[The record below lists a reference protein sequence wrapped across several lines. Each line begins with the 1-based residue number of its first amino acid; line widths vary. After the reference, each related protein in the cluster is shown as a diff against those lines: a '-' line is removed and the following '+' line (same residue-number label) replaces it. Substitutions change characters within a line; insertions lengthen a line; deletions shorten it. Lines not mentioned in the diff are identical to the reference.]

1 VNKGETRKG
10 RGISTSEVERFVS
23 PHHKHLP
30 LQPSLRGRALKQEI
44 NLPVARRLVLVR
56 TASQLLKLPTGRGL
70 KDSL

>member
-1 VNKGETRKG
+1 L
-10 RGISTSEVERFVS
+10 F
-23 PHHKHLP
+23 PHIATTYLRTLA

-44 NLPVARRLVLVR
+44 SLPVARRLVLVR

>member
-1 VNKGETRKG
+1 MGVGPG
-10 RGISTSEVERFVS
+10 LRG
-23 PHHKHLP
+23 LP
-30 LQPSLRGRALKQEI
+30 RTPYMRSSQNRGRALKQEI

>member
-1 VNKGETRKG
+1 LFPH
-10 RGISTSEVERFVS
+10 IASTY
-23 PHHKHLP
+23 LCNLA

-70 KDSL
+70 KNSL